1 MYTKS
6 ISVISE
12 LLSGQQWNVAVM
24 YAIELQGSK
33 KLQVCKSVL
42 ALDPSHPRA
51 NFKCASALRQLRRQS
66 EALLHYRRHLEHYP
80 ADEQVQPLPQ
90 LEGII
95 LTHMSDVPASLH
107 QCHSQLHTQLA
118 VVFYQCLSG
127 RAAQPRSLSR
137 YHVNVNDLLV
147 IHVLAASC
155 SCLCA
160 GFPYGYWH
168 SHALL
173 HAATQAHL

>member
-42 ALDPSHPRA
+42 ALDPSHP
-51 NFKCASALRQLRRQS
+51 RQLRRQS

-118 VVFYQCLSG
+118 VVFY
-127 RAAQPRSLSR
+127 
-137 YHVNVNDLLV
+137 
-147 IHVLAASC
+147 
-155 SCLCA
+155 
-160 GFPYGYWH
+160 
-168 SHALL
+168 
-173 HAATQAHL
+173 